1 MKINKIITVILP
13 IFLLYSC
20 QGTVDALQGKKR
32 SESSDEFLVE
42 KKNPLTQPPDYNEL
56 PVPVGQEQEQFNE
69 EIESELKKILDI
81 SQNEECTIQNK
92 NISQNEECA
101 TQSNTDENTSLE
113 KSILEKIND

>member
-1 MKINKIITVILP
+1 MKINKFITVILS

-42 KKNPLTQPPDYNEL
+42 KKNPLTQPPNYNEL

-69 EIESELKKILDI
+69 ENESEIKKILDI
-81 SQNEECTIQNK
+81 SQNED
-92 NISQNEECA
+92 SA